1 MKKRMHK
8 LCTILTASALLT
20 MSVTVYA
27 AEGENTE
34 AGFQPAEEGTV
45 QSADTEQA
53 QETASEQ
60 TEEKDPEENGLD
72 SFIYI
77 REKEDKTTGKAKVKK
92 VTIEELKDEIDAE
105 QEPELAAVVF
115 QFADEEFET
124 EALTESTAG
133 SETEMQSETAGYES
147 ETATDSESES
157 ETESETDK
165 NAEDEKYQTVELSDM
180 QKEMVYEVAELVP
193 QTVII
198 LNQCELEDQLIFTDC
213 KEVKAVTVLK
223 ADTEKKLKKA
233 IQKYDLEKEYAN
245 YLELQSEKKSASKG
259 QTRTTSTADSSKSLA
274 IPQTSTQTE
283 SQTSTTPSNR
293 VAGSSSTSGSSS
305 SGSSTYGSSGSS
317 TSGSSST
324 SGTTT
329 TGQKDVT
336 FKFEPDEVYSGEES
350 ISATYSVSST
360 KEITYGKVTITYDK
374 NTMTYDDSNAEDSD
388 ALEGMTIKVTKPT
401 DSAGTEGKI
410 VIEFSSTTPKKLKGT
425 LVDLWFNLTSNAT
438 TGQQFNISMTVDEL
452 RNGSTNLTSEVKTAS
467 MVAQPDD
474 DEETETETPSTTST
488 PSTTASTSASSS
500 TTTTSGSSS
509 TTTTQ
514 NAPKTGDA
522 TNIPAMVLLMAG
534 SAAVYI
540 KARKRV

>member
-8 LCTILTASALLT
+8 LCTILTASALLA

-27 AEGENTE
+27 AEGDNTE

-45 QSADTEQA
+45 QSADTEQT

-77 REKEDKTTGKAKVKK
+77 REKEDKTTEKAKVKK
-92 VTIEELKDEIDAE
+92 VTIEELKKEIDAN
-105 QEPELAAVVF
+105 QVPELAAVVF
-115 QFADEEFET
+115 QFSDEEFET
-124 EALTESTAG
+124 EALTENTTEF
-133 SETEMQSETAGYES
+133 ETETQSETTESES
-147 ETATDSESES
+147 ETATET

-165 NAEDEKYQTVELSDM
+165 DLEIEKYPTVELSDM
-180 QKEMVYEVAELVP
+180 QKDMVYEVAELVP

-198 LNQCELEDQLIFTDC
+198 LNQCELEDHLVFADC

-223 ADTEKKLKKA
+223 ADTEKGLKKA
-233 IQKYDLEKEYAN
+233 IQQYDLEKEYAN
-245 YLELQSEKKSASKG
+245 YLQLQSEKKSASKG
-259 QTRTTSTADSSKSLA
+259 QARTTSTADTSKSLA
-274 IPQTSTQTE
+274 IPQTSAQPE

-305 SGSSTYGSSGSS
+305 SGSSGYGSSGSS
-317 TSGSSST
+317 ASGSSST
-324 SGTTT
+324 SGTT

-360 KEITYGKVTITYDK
+360 KEITYGKVTINYDTNAMK
-374 NTMTYDDSNAEDSD
+374 YDDSNAEDSD
-388 ALEGMTIKVTKPT
+388 ALEGMTIKVIKPT

-425 LVDLWFNLTSNAT
+425 LVDLWFNLTGNAT

-452 RNGSTNLTSEVKTAS
+452 RNGSTNLTSEVETAS
-467 MVAQPDD
+467 MVAQPDG
-474 DEETETETPSTTST
+474 EEEKETETPATTST

-500 TTTTSGSSS
+500 STTSGSSS

>member
-8 LCTILTASALLT
+8 LCTILTASALLA

-27 AEGENTE
+27 AEGDNTE

-45 QSADTEQA
+45 QSADTEQ
-53 QETASEQ
+53 

-72 SFIYI
+72 SFVYI

-92 VTIEELKDEIDAE
+92 VTIEELKEEIDAN
-105 QEPELAAVVF
+105 QMPELAAVVF
-115 QFADEEFET
+115 QFSDEEFET
-124 EALTESTAG
+124 EALTENTTEF
-133 SETEMQSETAGYES
+133 ETETQSETTESES
-147 ETATDSESES
+147 ETATETETES

-165 NAEDEKYQTVELSDM
+165 DSEIEKYPTVELSDM
-180 QKEMVYEVAELVP
+180 QKDMVYEVAELVP
-193 QTVII
+193 QTVVIF
-198 LNQCELEDQLIFTDC
+198 NQCELENNLVFTDC

-223 ADTEKKLKKA
+223 ADTEKELKKA
-233 IQKYDLEKEYAN
+233 IQKYDLEKEYAD
-245 YLELQSEKKSASKG
+245 YLKLQSEKKSASKG
-259 QTRTTSTADSSKSLA
+259 QARTSSSGKSLA
-274 IPQTSTQTE
+274 VPQTSTQTE

-293 VAGSSSTSGSSS
+293 VAGSSSTSG
-305 SGSSTYGSSGSS
+305 
-317 TSGSSST
+317 
-324 SGTTT
+324 TT

-360 KEITYGKVTITYDK
+360 KEITYGKVTINYDTNAMK
-374 NTMTYDDSNAEDSD
+374 YDDSNAEDSD
-388 ALEGMTIKVTKPT
+388 ALEGMTIKVIKPT

-425 LVDLWFNLTSNAT
+425 LVDLWFNLTGNAT

-452 RNGSTNLTSEVKTAS
+452 RNGSTNLTSEVETAS

-474 DEETETETPSTTST
+474 DEETETETPSTPAT
-488 PSTTASTSASSS
+488 PSTTASTSASPS
-500 TTTTSGSSS
+500 TLTSGSSS

-514 NAPKTGDA
+514 NAPKTGDT

>member
-8 LCTILTASALLT
+8 LCTILTASALLA

-27 AEGENTE
+27 AEGDNTE

-45 QSADTEQA
+45 QSADTERT

-77 REKEDKTTGKAKVKK
+77 REKEDKTTEKAKVKK
-92 VTIEELKDEIDAE
+92 VTIEELKEEIDAN
-105 QEPELAAVVF
+105 QVPELATVVF
-115 QFADEEFET
+115 QFSDEEFET
-124 EALTESTAG
+124 EALTENTTEF
-133 SETEMQSETAGYES
+133 ETETQSETTESES
-147 ETATDSESES
+147 ETATET

-165 NAEDEKYQTVELSDM
+165 DLEIEKYPTVELSDM
-180 QKEMVYEVAELVP
+180 QKDMVYEVAELVP

-198 LNQCELEDQLIFTDC
+198 LNQCELEDHLVFADC

-223 ADTEKKLKKA
+223 ADTEKGLKKA
-233 IQKYDLEKEYAN
+233 IQQYDLEKEYAN
-245 YLELQSEKKSASKG
+245 YLQLQSEKKSASKG
-259 QTRTTSTADSSKSLA
+259 QARTTSTADTSKSLA
-274 IPQTSTQTE
+274 IPQTSAQPE

-305 SGSSTYGSSGSS
+305 SGSSGYGSSGSS
-317 TSGSSST
+317 ASGSSST
-324 SGTTT
+324 SGTT

-360 KEITYGKVTITYDK
+360 KEITYGKVTINYDTNAMK
-374 NTMTYDDSNAEDSD
+374 YDDSNAEDSD
-388 ALEGMTIKVTKPT
+388 ALEGMTIKVIKPT

-425 LVDLWFNLTSNAT
+425 LVDLWFNLTGNAT

-452 RNGSTNLTSEVKTAS
+452 RNGSTNLTSEVETAS
-467 MVAQPDD
+467 MVAQPDG
-474 DEETETETPSTTST
+474 EEEKEKETETPATTST

-500 TTTTSGSSS
+500 STTSGSSS

>member
-8 LCTILTASALLT
+8 LCTILTASALLA

-27 AEGENTE
+27 AEGDNTE

-45 QSADTEQA
+45 QSADTEQTR
-53 QETASEQ
+53 ETASEQ
-60 TEEKDPEENGLD
+60 TEKKDPEENGLD

-77 REKEDKTTGKAKVKK
+77 REKEDKTTEKAKVKK
-92 VTIEELKDEIDAE
+92 VTIEELKKEIDAN
-105 QEPELAAVVF
+105 QVPELAAVVF
-115 QFADEEFET
+115 QFSDEEFET
-124 EALTESTAG
+124 EALTENTTEF
-133 SETEMQSETAGYES
+133 ETETQSETTESES
-147 ETATDSESES
+147 ETATET

-165 NAEDEKYQTVELSDM
+165 DSEIEKYPTVELSDM
-180 QKEMVYEVAELVP
+180 QKDMVYEVAELVP
-193 QTVII
+193 QTVVIF
-198 LNQCELEDQLIFTDC
+198 NQCELENNLVFADC

-223 ADTEKKLKKA
+223 ADTEKGLKKA
-233 IQKYDLEKEYAN
+233 IQQYDLEKEYAN
-245 YLELQSEKKSASKG
+245 YLQLQSEKKSASKG
-259 QTRTTSTADSSKSLA
+259 QARTTSTADTSKSLA
-274 IPQTSTQTE
+274 IPQTSAQPE

-305 SGSSTYGSSGSS
+305 SGSSGYGSSGSS
-317 TSGSSST
+317 ASGSSST
-324 SGTTT
+324 SGTT

-360 KEITYGKVTITYDK
+360 KEITYGKVTINYDTNAMK
-374 NTMTYDDSNAEDSD
+374 YDDSNAEDSD
-388 ALEGMTIKVTKPT
+388 ALEGMTIKVIKPT

-425 LVDLWFNLTSNAT
+425 LVDLWFNLTGNAT

-452 RNGSTNLTSEVKTAS
+452 RNGSTNLTSEVETAS
-467 MVAQPDD
+467 MVAQPDG
-474 DEETETETPSTTST
+474 EEEKETETPATTST

-500 TTTTSGSSS
+500 STTSGSSS

>member
-8 LCTILTASALLT
+8 LCTILTASALLA

-27 AEGENTE
+27 AEGDNTE

-45 QSADTEQA
+45 QSADTEQT

-92 VTIEELKDEIDAE
+92 VTIEELKEEIDAN
-105 QEPELAAVVF
+105 QVPELAAVVF
-115 QFADEEFET
+115 QFSDEEFET
-124 EALTESTAG
+124 EALTENTTEF
-133 SETEMQSETAGYES
+133 ETETQSETTESES
-147 ETATDSESES
+147 ETATDSETES

-198 LNQCELEDQLIFTDC
+198 LNQCELEDRLIFTDC

-223 ADTEKKLKKA
+223 ADTEKELKKA
-233 IQKYDLEKEYAN
+233 IQKYDLEKEYAD
-245 YLELQSEKKSASKG
+245 YLKLQSEKKSASKG
-259 QTRTTSTADSSKSLA
+259 QARTTSTSSSGKSLA
-274 IPQTSTQTE
+274 VPQTSTQAE

-305 SGSSTYGSSGSS
+305 SGSSGYGSSGSS
-317 TSGSSST
+317 ASGSSST
-324 SGTTT
+324 SGTT

-360 KEITYGKVTITYDK
+360 KEITYGKVTINYDTNAMK
-374 NTMTYDDSNAEDSD
+374 YDDSNAEDSD
-388 ALEGMTIKVTKPT
+388 ALEGMTIKVIKPT

-425 LVDLWFNLTSNAT
+425 LVDLWFNLTGNAT

-452 RNGSTNLTSEVKTAS
+452 RNGSTNLTSEVETAS
-467 MVAQPDD
+467 MVAQPDG
-474 DEETETETPSTTST
+474 EEEKETETPATTST

-500 TTTTSGSSS
+500 STTSGSSS

>member
-8 LCTILTASALLT
+8 LCTILTASALLA

-27 AEGENTE
+27 AEGDNTE

-45 QSADTEQA
+45 QSADTEQT

-72 SFIYI
+72 SFVYI
-77 REKEDKTTGKAKVKK
+77 REKEDKTTEKAKVKK
-92 VTIEELKDEIDAE
+92 VTIEELKEEIDAN
-105 QEPELAAVVF
+105 QVPELAAVVF
-115 QFADEEFET
+115 QFSDEEFET
-124 EALTESTAG
+124 EALTENTTEF
-133 SETEMQSETAGYES
+133 ETETQSETTESES
-147 ETATDSESES
+147 ETATET

-165 NAEDEKYQTVELSDM
+165 DSEIEKYPTVELSDM
-180 QKEMVYEVAELVP
+180 QKDMVYEVAELVP
-193 QTVII
+193 QTVVIF
-198 LNQCELEDQLIFTDC
+198 NQCELENNLVFTDC

-223 ADTEKKLKKA
+223 ADTEKELKKA
-233 IQKYDLEKEYAN
+233 IQKYDLEKEYAD

-259 QTRTTSTADSSKSLA
+259 QARTTSTSSSGKSLA
-274 IPQTSTQTE
+274 VPQTSTQTE
-283 SQTSTTPSNR
+283 
-293 VAGSSSTSGSSS
+293 SSTSGSSS
-305 SGSSTYGSSGSS
+305 SGSSGYGSSGSS
-317 TSGSSST
+317 ASGSSST
-324 SGTTT
+324 SGTT

-360 KEITYGKVTITYDK
+360 KEITYGKVTINYDTNAMK
-374 NTMTYDDSNAEDSD
+374 YDDSNAEDSD
-388 ALEGMTIKVTKPT
+388 ALEGMTIKVIKPT

-425 LVDLWFNLTSNAT
+425 LVDLWFNLTGNAT

-452 RNGSTNLTSEVKTAS
+452 RNGSTNLTSEVETAS
-467 MVAQPDD
+467 MVAQPDGE
-474 DEETETETPSTTST
+474 EETETETPATTST

-500 TTTTSGSSS
+500 STTSGSSS

>member
-8 LCTILTASALLT
+8 LCTILTASALLA

-27 AEGENTE
+27 AEGDNTE

-45 QSADTEQA
+45 QSADTEQT

-60 TEEKDPEENGLD
+60 TEKKDPEENGLD

-77 REKEDKTTGKAKVKK
+77 REKEDKTTEKAKVKK
-92 VTIEELKDEIDAE
+92 VTIEELKEEIDAN
-105 QEPELAAVVF
+105 QVPELAAVVF
-115 QFADEEFET
+115 QFSDEEFET
-124 EALTESTAG
+124 EALTENTTEF
-133 SETEMQSETAGYES
+133 ETETQSETTESES
-147 ETATDSESES
+147 ETATET

-165 NAEDEKYQTVELSDM
+165 DSEIEKYPTVELSDM
-180 QKEMVYEVAELVP
+180 QKDMVYEVAELVP
-193 QTVII
+193 QTVVIF
-198 LNQCELEDQLIFTDC
+198 NQCELENNLVFTDC

-223 ADTEKKLKKA
+223 ADTEKELKKA
-233 IQKYDLEKEYAN
+233 IQKYDLEKEYAD

-259 QTRTTSTADSSKSLA
+259 QARTTSTSSSGKSLA
-274 IPQTSTQTE
+274 VPQTSTQTE

-305 SGSSTYGSSGSS
+305 SSGSSAYGSSGSS

-329 TGQKDVT
+329 GQKDVT
-336 FKFEPDEVYSGEES
+336 FKFEPDEVCSGEES

-360 KEITYGKVTITYDK
+360 KEITYGKVTINYDTNAMK
-374 NTMTYDDSNAEDSD
+374 YDDSNAEDSD
-388 ALEGMTIKVTKPT
+388 ALEGMTIKVIKPT
-401 DSAGTEGKI
+401 DNAGTEGKI

-452 RNGSTNLTSEVKTAS
+452 RNGSTNLTSEVETVS
-467 MVAQPDD
+467 MVAQPDG
-474 DEETETETPSTTST
+474 DEETETETPSTTVT

-500 TTTTSGSSS
+500 TPTSGSSS
-509 TTTTQ
+509 TMTTQ
-514 NAPKTGDA
+514 NAPKTGDT

>member
-8 LCTILTASALLT
+8 LCTILTASALLA

-27 AEGENTE
+27 AEGDNTE

-45 QSADTEQA
+45 RSADTEQTR
-53 QETASEQ
+53 ETASEQ

-77 REKEDKTTGKAKVKK
+77 REKEDKTTEKAKVKK
-92 VTIEELKDEIDAE
+92 VTIEELKKEIDAN
-105 QEPELAAVVF
+105 QVPELAAVVF
-115 QFADEEFET
+115 QFSDEEFET
-124 EALTESTAG
+124 EALTENTTEF
-133 SETEMQSETAGYES
+133 ETETQSETTESES
-147 ETATDSESES
+147 ETATET

-165 NAEDEKYQTVELSDM
+165 DLEIEKYPTVELSDM
-180 QKEMVYEVAELVP
+180 QKDMVYEVAELVP

-198 LNQCELEDQLIFTDC
+198 LNQCELEDHLVFADC

-223 ADTEKKLKKA
+223 ADTEKGLKKA
-233 IQKYDLEKEYAN
+233 IQQYDLEKEYAN
-245 YLELQSEKKSASKG
+245 YLQLQSEKESASKG
-259 QTRTTSTADSSKSLA
+259 QARTTSTADTSKSLA
-274 IPQTSTQTE
+274 IPQTSAQPE

-305 SGSSTYGSSGSS
+305 SGSSGYGSSGSS
-317 TSGSSST
+317 ASGSSST
-324 SGTTT
+324 SGTT

-360 KEITYGKVTITYDK
+360 KEITYGKVTINYDTNAMK
-374 NTMTYDDSNAEDSD
+374 YDDSNAEDSD
-388 ALEGMTIKVTKPT
+388 ALEGMTIKVIKPT

-425 LVDLWFNLTSNAT
+425 LVDLWFNLTGNAT

-452 RNGSTNLTSEVKTAS
+452 RNGSTNLTSEVETAS
-467 MVAQPDD
+467 MVAQPDG
-474 DEETETETPSTTST
+474 EEEKETETPATTST

-500 TTTTSGSSS
+500 STTSGSSS

>member
-8 LCTILTASALLT
+8 LCTILTASALLA

-27 AEGENTE
+27 AEGDNTE

-45 QSADTEQA
+45 QSADTEQTR
-53 QETASEQ
+53 ETASEQ
-60 TEEKDPEENGLD
+60 TEKKDPEENGLD

-77 REKEDKTTGKAKVKK
+77 REKEDKTTEKAKVKK
-92 VTIEELKDEIDAE
+92 VTIEELKKEIDAN
-105 QEPELAAVVF
+105 QVPELAAVVF
-115 QFADEEFET
+115 QFSDEEFET
-124 EALTESTAG
+124 EALTENTTEF
-133 SETEMQSETAGYES
+133 ETETQSETTESES
-147 ETATDSESES
+147 ETATET

-165 NAEDEKYQTVELSDM
+165 DSEIEKYPTVELSDM
-180 QKEMVYEVAELVP
+180 QKDMVYEVAELVP

-198 LNQCELEDQLIFTDC
+198 LNQCELEDHLVFADC

-223 ADTEKKLKKA
+223 ADTEKGLKKA
-233 IQKYDLEKEYAN
+233 IQQYDLEKEYAN
-245 YLELQSEKKSASKG
+245 YLQLQSEKKSASKG
-259 QTRTTSTADSSKSLA
+259 QARTTSTADTSKSLA
-274 IPQTSTQTE
+274 IPQTSAQPE

-305 SGSSTYGSSGSS
+305 SGSSGYGSSGSS
-317 TSGSSST
+317 ASGSSST
-324 SGTTT
+324 SGTT

-360 KEITYGKVTITYDK
+360 KEITYGKVTINYDTNAMK
-374 NTMTYDDSNAEDSD
+374 YDDSNAEDSD
-388 ALEGMTIKVTKPT
+388 ALEGMTIKVIKPT

-425 LVDLWFNLTSNAT
+425 LVDLWFNLTGNAT

-452 RNGSTNLTSEVKTAS
+452 RNGSTNLTSEVETAS
-467 MVAQPDD
+467 MVAQPDG
-474 DEETETETPSTTST
+474 EEEKETETPATTST

-500 TTTTSGSSS
+500 STTSGSSS

-514 NAPKTGDA
+514 NAPKTGDT

>member
-8 LCTILTASALLT
+8 LCTILTASALLA

-27 AEGENTE
+27 AEGDNTE

-45 QSADTEQA
+45 QSAETEQA

-92 VTIEELKDEIDAE
+92 VTIEELKEEIDADRD
-105 QEPELAAVVF
+105 PELAAVVF
-115 QFADEEFET
+115 QFAEGEFET
-124 EALTESTAG
+124 EAQTEDIIG
-133 SETEMQSETAGYES
+133 SETETAESES
-147 ETATDSESES
+147 ETTTDSETES

-165 NAEDEKYQTVELSDM
+165 NSKNEKYPTAELSDM

-193 QTVII
+193 QTVVIF
-198 LNQCELEDQLIFTDC
+198 NQCDLEDHLIFTDC

-223 ADTEKKLKKA
+223 ADTEKELKKA
-233 IQKYDLEKEYAN
+233 IQKYDLEKEYAK

-274 IPQTSTQTE
+274 VPQTSTQTE

-305 SGSSTYGSSGSS
+305 SSGSSAYGSSGSS
-317 TSGSSST
+317 SSGSSST

-360 KEITYGKVTITYDK
+360 KEITYGKVTITYDTNAMK
-374 NTMTYDDSNAEDSD
+374 YDDSNAEDSD

-438 TGQQFNISMTVDEL
+438 TGQQFNIDMTVDEL

-474 DEETETETPSTTST
+474 DEEAETETPSTTST

-500 TTTTSGSSS
+500 STTTAGSSS

-514 NAPKTGDA
+514 NAPKTGDT

>member
-8 LCTILTASALLT
+8 LCTILTASALLA

-27 AEGENTE
+27 AEGDNTE

-45 QSADTEQA
+45 QSADTEQT

-77 REKEDKTTGKAKVKK
+77 REKEDKTTEKAKVKK
-92 VTIEELKDEIDAE
+92 VTIEELKEEIDAN
-105 QEPELAAVVF
+105 QVPELAAVVF
-115 QFADEEFET
+115 QFSDEEFET
-124 EALTESTAG
+124 EALTENTTEF
-133 SETEMQSETAGYES
+133 ETETQSETTESES
-147 ETATDSESES
+147 ETATETET

-165 NAEDEKYQTVELSDM
+165 DLEIEKYPTVELSDM
-180 QKEMVYEVAELVP
+180 QKDMVYEVAELVP
-193 QTVII
+193 QMVII
-198 LNQCELEDQLIFTDC
+198 LNQCELEDHLVFADC

-223 ADTEKKLKKA
+223 ADTEKGLKKA
-233 IQKYDLEKEYAN
+233 IQQYDLEKEYAN
-245 YLELQSEKKSASKG
+245 YLQLQSEKKSASKG
-259 QTRTTSTADSSKSLA
+259 QARTTSTSSSGKSLA
-274 IPQTSTQTE
+274 VPQTSTQTE

-305 SGSSTYGSSGSS
+305 SGSSGYGSSGSS
-317 TSGSSST
+317 ASGSSST
-324 SGTTT
+324 SGTT

-360 KEITYGKVTITYDK
+360 KEITYGKVTINYDTNAMK
-374 NTMTYDDSNAEDSD
+374 YDDSNAEDSD
-388 ALEGMTIKVTKPT
+388 ALEGMTIKVIKPT

-425 LVDLWFNLTSNAT
+425 LVDLWFNLTGNAT

-452 RNGSTNLTSEVKTAS
+452 RNGSTNLTSEVETAS
-467 MVAQPDD
+467 MVAQPDG
-474 DEETETETPSTTST
+474 EEEKETETPATTST

-500 TTTTSGSSS
+500 STTSGSSS

>member
-8 LCTILTASALLT
+8 LCTILTASALLA

-27 AEGENTE
+27 AEGDNTE

-45 QSADTEQA
+45 QSADTEQT

-77 REKEDKTTGKAKVKK
+77 REKEDKTTEKAKVKK
-92 VTIEELKDEIDAE
+92 VTIEELKEEIDAN
-105 QEPELAAVVF
+105 QVPELAAVVF
-115 QFADEEFET
+115 QFSDEEFET
-124 EALTESTAG
+124 EALTENTTEF
-133 SETEMQSETAGYES
+133 ETETQSETTESES
-147 ETATDSESES
+147 ETATET

-165 NAEDEKYQTVELSDM
+165 DSEIEKYPTVELSDM
-180 QKEMVYEVAELVP
+180 QKDMVYEVAELVP
-193 QTVII
+193 QTVVIF
-198 LNQCELEDQLIFTDC
+198 NQCELKNNLVFTDC

-223 ADTEKKLKKA
+223 ADTEKELKKA
-233 IQKYDLEKEYAN
+233 IQKYDLEKEYAD

-259 QTRTTSTADSSKSLA
+259 QARTTSTSSSGKSLA
-274 IPQTSTQTE
+274 VPQTSTQTE
-283 SQTSTTPSNR
+283 RQTSTTPSNR
-293 VAGSSSTSGSSS
+293 VA
-305 SGSSTYGSSGSS
+305 
-317 TSGSSST
+317 GSSST

-360 KEITYGKVTITYDK
+360 KEITYGKVTINYDTNAMK
-374 NTMTYDDSNAEDSD
+374 YDDSNAEDSD
-388 ALEGMTIKVTKPT
+388 ALEGMTIKVIKPT

-425 LVDLWFNLTSNAT
+425 LVDLWFNLTGNAT

-452 RNGSTNLTSEVKTAS
+452 RNGSTNLTSEVETAS
-467 MVAQPDD
+467 MVAQPDGE
-474 DEETETETPSTTST
+474 EETETETPATTST

-500 TTTTSGSSS
+500 STTSGSSS

>member
-8 LCTILTASALLT
+8 LCTILTASALLA

-45 QSADTEQA
+45 QSADTEQT
-53 QETASEQ
+53 QDTASEQ

-92 VTIEELKDEIDAE
+92 VTIEELKEEIDAE

-115 QFADEEFET
+115 QFSDEEFET
-124 EALTESTAG
+124 EALTENTTEF
-133 SETEMQSETAGYES
+133 ETETQSETTESES
-147 ETATDSESES
+147 ETATET

-165 NAEDEKYQTVELSDM
+165 DLEIEKYPTVELSDM
-180 QKEMVYEVAELVP
+180 QKDMVYEVAELVP
-193 QTVII
+193 QMVII
-198 LNQCELEDQLIFTDC
+198 LNQCELEDHLVFADC

-223 ADTEKKLKKA
+223 ADTEKGLKKA
-233 IQKYDLEKEYAN
+233 IQQYDLEKEYAN
-245 YLELQSEKKSASKG
+245 YLQLQSEKKSASKG
-259 QTRTTSTADSSKSLA
+259 QARTTSTSSSGKSLA
-274 IPQTSTQTE
+274 VPQTSTQTE
-283 SQTSTTPSNR
+283 RQTSTTPSNR

-305 SGSSTYGSSGSS
+305 SGSSGYGSSGSS
-317 TSGSSST
+317 ASGSSST

-360 KEITYGKVTITYDK
+360 KEITYGKVTINYDTNAMK
-374 NTMTYDDSNAEDSD
+374 YDDSNAEDSD
-388 ALEGMTIKVTKPT
+388 AL
-401 DSAGTEGKI
+401 EGKI

-425 LVDLWFNLTSNAT
+425 LVDLWFNLTGNAT

-452 RNGSTNLTSEVKTAS
+452 RNGSTNLTSEVETAS
-467 MVAQPDD
+467 MVAQPDVE
-474 DEETETETPSTTST
+474 EETETETPATTST

-500 TTTTSGSSS
+500 STTSGSSS

>member
-8 LCTILTASALLT
+8 LCTILTASALLA

-27 AEGENTE
+27 AEGDNTE

-45 QSADTEQA
+45 QSADTEQTR
-53 QETASEQ
+53 ETASEQ
-60 TEEKDPEENGLD
+60 TEKKDPEENGLD

-77 REKEDKTTGKAKVKK
+77 REKEDKTTEKAKVKK
-92 VTIEELKDEIDAE
+92 VTIEELKKEIDAN
-105 QEPELAAVVF
+105 QVPELAAVVF
-115 QFADEEFET
+115 QFSDEEFET
-124 EALTESTAG
+124 EALTENTTEF
-133 SETEMQSETAGYES
+133 ETETQSETTESES
-147 ETATDSESES
+147 ETATET

-165 NAEDEKYQTVELSDM
+165 DSEIEKYPTVELSDM
-180 QKEMVYEVAELVP
+180 QKDMVYEVAELVP

-198 LNQCELEDQLIFTDC
+198 LNQCELEDHLVFADC

-223 ADTEKKLKKA
+223 ADTEKGLKKA
-233 IQKYDLEKEYAN
+233 IQQYDLEKEYAN
-245 YLELQSEKKSASKG
+245 YLQLQSEKKSASKG
-259 QTRTTSTADSSKSLA
+259 QARTTSTADTSKSLA
-274 IPQTSTQTE
+274 IPQTSAQPE

-305 SGSSTYGSSGSS
+305 SGSSGYGSSGSS
-317 TSGSSST
+317 ASGSSST
-324 SGTTT
+324 SGTT

-360 KEITYGKVTITYDK
+360 KEITYGKVTINYDTNAMK
-374 NTMTYDDSNAEDSD
+374 YDDSNAEDSD
-388 ALEGMTIKVTKPT
+388 ALEGMTIKVIKPT

-425 LVDLWFNLTSNAT
+425 LVDLWFNLTGNAT

-452 RNGSTNLTSEVKTAS
+452 RNGSTNLTSEVETAS
-467 MVAQPDD
+467 MVAQPDG
-474 DEETETETPSTTST
+474 EEEKEKETETPATTST

-500 TTTTSGSSS
+500 STTSGSSS

>member
-8 LCTILTASALLT
+8 LCTILTASALLA

-27 AEGENTE
+27 AEGDNTE

-45 QSADTEQA
+45 QSADTEQTR
-53 QETASEQ
+53 ETASEQ
-60 TEEKDPEENGLD
+60 TEKKDPEENGLD

-77 REKEDKTTGKAKVKK
+77 REKEDKTTEKAKVKK
-92 VTIEELKDEIDAE
+92 VTIEELKEEIDAN
-105 QEPELAAVVF
+105 QVPELAAVVF
-115 QFADEEFET
+115 QFSDEEFET
-124 EALTESTAG
+124 EALTENTTEF
-133 SETEMQSETAGYES
+133 ETETQSETTESES
-147 ETATDSESES
+147 ETATET

-165 NAEDEKYQTVELSDM
+165 DSEIEKYPTVELSDM
-180 QKEMVYEVAELVP
+180 QKDMVYEVAELVP

-198 LNQCELEDQLIFTDC
+198 LNQCELEDHLVFADC

-223 ADTEKKLKKA
+223 ADTEKGLKKA
-233 IQKYDLEKEYAN
+233 IQQYDLEKEYAN
-245 YLELQSEKKSASKG
+245 YLQLQSEKKSASKG
-259 QTRTTSTADSSKSLA
+259 QARTTSTADTSKSLA
-274 IPQTSTQTE
+274 IPQTSAQPE

-305 SGSSTYGSSGSS
+305 SGSSGYGSSGSS
-317 TSGSSST
+317 ASGSSST
-324 SGTTT
+324 SGTT

-360 KEITYGKVTITYDK
+360 KEITYGKVTINYDTNAMK
-374 NTMTYDDSNAEDSD
+374 YDDSNAEDSD
-388 ALEGMTIKVTKPT
+388 ALEGMTIKVIKPT

-425 LVDLWFNLTSNAT
+425 LVDLWFNLTGNAT

-452 RNGSTNLTSEVKTAS
+452 RNGSTNLTSEVETAS
-467 MVAQPDD
+467 MVAQPDG
-474 DEETETETPSTTST
+474 EEEKEKETETPATTST

-500 TTTTSGSSS
+500 STTSGSSS

-522 TNIPAMVLLMAG
+522 TNIPAMVFLMAG

>member
-8 LCTILTASALLT
+8 LCTILTASALLA

-27 AEGENTE
+27 AEGDNTE

-45 QSADTEQA
+45 QSADT
-53 QETASEQ
+53 EQ

-77 REKEDKTTGKAKVKK
+77 REKEDKTTEKAKVKK
-92 VTIEELKDEIDAE
+92 VTIEELKEEIDAN
-105 QEPELAAVVF
+105 QVPELAAVVF
-115 QFADEEFET
+115 QFSDEEFET
-124 EALTESTAG
+124 EALTENTTEF
-133 SETEMQSETAGYES
+133 ETETQSEMTESES
-147 ETATDSESES
+147 ETATET

-165 NAEDEKYQTVELSDM
+165 DSEIEKYPTVELSDM
-180 QKEMVYEVAELVP
+180 QKDMVYEVAELVP
-193 QTVII
+193 QTVVIF
-198 LNQCELEDQLIFTDC
+198 NQCELENNLVFTDC

-223 ADTEKKLKKA
+223 ADTEKELKKA
-233 IQKYDLEKEYAN
+233 IQKYDLEKEYAD

-259 QTRTTSTADSSKSLA
+259 QARTSSSGKSLA
-274 IPQTSTQTE
+274 VPQTSTQAE

-305 SGSSTYGSSGSS
+305 SSGSSAYGSSGSS

-324 SGTTT
+324 SGTT

-360 KEITYGKVTITYDK
+360 KEITYGKVTINYDTNAMK
-374 NTMTYDDSNAEDSD
+374 YDDSNAEDSD
-388 ALEGMTIKVTKPT
+388 ALEGMTIKVIKPT

-425 LVDLWFNLTSNAT
+425 LVDLWFNLTGNAT

-452 RNGSTNLTSEVKTAS
+452 RNGSTNLTSEVETAS
-467 MVAQPDD
+467 MVAQPDGE
-474 DEETETETPSTTST
+474 EETETETPATTST

-500 TTTTSGSSS
+500 STTSGSSS

>member
-8 LCTILTASALLT
+8 LCTILTASALLA

-45 QSADTEQA
+45 QSADTEQT

-92 VTIEELKDEIDAE
+92 VTIEELKEEIDAE

-115 QFADEEFET
+115 QFSDEEFET
-124 EALTESTAG
+124 EALTENTTEF
-133 SETEMQSETAGYES
+133 ETETQSETTESES
-147 ETATDSESES
+147 ETATET

-165 NAEDEKYQTVELSDM
+165 DLEIEKYPTVELSDM
-180 QKEMVYEVAELVP
+180 QKDMVYEVAELVP
-193 QTVII
+193 QMVII
-198 LNQCELEDQLIFTDC
+198 LNQCELEDHLVFADC

-223 ADTEKKLKKA
+223 ADTEKGLKKA
-233 IQKYDLEKEYAN
+233 IQQYDLEKEYAN
-245 YLELQSEKKSASKG
+245 YLQLQSEKKSASKG
-259 QTRTTSTADSSKSLA
+259 QARTTSTSSSGKSLA
-274 IPQTSTQTE
+274 VPQTSTQTE
-283 SQTSTTPSNR
+283 RQTSTTPSNR
-293 VAGSSSTSGSSS
+293 VA
-305 SGSSTYGSSGSS
+305 
-317 TSGSSST
+317 GSSST

-360 KEITYGKVTITYDK
+360 KEITYGKVTINYDTNAMK
-374 NTMTYDDSNAEDSD
+374 YDDSNAEDSD
-388 ALEGMTIKVTKPT
+388 ALEGMTIKVIKPT

-425 LVDLWFNLTSNAT
+425 LVDLWFNLTGNAT

-452 RNGSTNLTSEVKTAS
+452 RNGSTNLTSEVETAS
-467 MVAQPDD
+467 MVAQPDGE
-474 DEETETETPSTTST
+474 EETETETPATTST

-500 TTTTSGSSS
+500 STTSGSSS

>member
-8 LCTILTASALLT
+8 LCTILTASALLA

-27 AEGENTE
+27 AEGDNTE

-45 QSADTEQA
+45 QSADTEQT

-77 REKEDKTTGKAKVKK
+77 REKEDKTTEKAEVKK
-92 VTIEELKDEIDAE
+92 VTIEELKEEIDAN
-105 QEPELAAVVF
+105 QVPELAAVVF
-115 QFADEEFET
+115 QFSDEEFET
-124 EALTESTAG
+124 EALTENTTEF
-133 SETEMQSETAGYES
+133 ETETQSETTESES
-147 ETATDSESES
+147 ETAT
-157 ETESETDK
+157 ETEAESETDK
-165 NAEDEKYQTVELSDM
+165 DSEIEKYPTVELSDM
-180 QKEMVYEVAELVP
+180 QKDMVYEVAELVP
-193 QTVII
+193 QTVVIF
-198 LNQCELEDQLIFTDC
+198 NQCELENNLVFTDC

-223 ADTEKKLKKA
+223 ADTEKELKKA
-233 IQKYDLEKEYAN
+233 IQKYDLEKEYAD

-259 QTRTTSTADSSKSLA
+259 QARTSSSGKSLA
-274 IPQTSTQTE
+274 VPQTSTQTE

-305 SGSSTYGSSGSS
+305 SSGSSAYGSSGSS

-324 SGTTT
+324 SGTT

-360 KEITYGKVTITYDK
+360 KEITYGKVTINYDTNAMK
-374 NTMTYDDSNAEDSD
+374 YDDSNAEDSD
-388 ALEGMTIKVTKPT
+388 ALEGMTIKVIKPT

-425 LVDLWFNLTSNAT
+425 LVDLWFNLTGNAT

-452 RNGSTNLTSEVKTAS
+452 RNGSTNLTSEVETAS
-467 MVAQPDD
+467 MVAQPDG
-474 DEETETETPSTTST
+474 EEEKETETPATTST

-500 TTTTSGSSS
+500 STTSGSSS

>member
-8 LCTILTASALLT
+8 LCTILTASALLA

-27 AEGENTE
+27 AEGDNTE

-45 QSADTEQA
+45 QSADT
-53 QETASEQ
+53 EQ

-77 REKEDKTTGKAKVKK
+77 REKEDKTTEKAKVKK
-92 VTIEELKDEIDAE
+92 VTIEELKEEIDAN
-105 QEPELAAVVF
+105 QVPELAAVVF
-115 QFADEEFET
+115 QFSDEEFET
-124 EALTESTAG
+124 EALTENTTEF
-133 SETEMQSETAGYES
+133 ETETQSETTESES
-147 ETATDSESES
+147 ETATETETES

-165 NAEDEKYQTVELSDM
+165 DSEIEKYPTVELSDM
-180 QKEMVYEVAELVP
+180 QKDMVYEVAELVP
-193 QTVII
+193 QTVVIF
-198 LNQCELEDQLIFTDC
+198 NQCELENNLVFTDC

-223 ADTEKKLKKA
+223 ADTEKELKKA
-233 IQKYDLEKEYAN
+233 IQKYDLEKEYAD

-259 QTRTTSTADSSKSLA
+259 QARTTSTSSSGKSLA
-274 IPQTSTQTE
+274 VPQTSTQTE

-305 SGSSTYGSSGSS
+305 
-317 TSGSSST
+317 SGSSST

-360 KEITYGKVTITYDK
+360 KEITYGKVTINYDTNAMK
-374 NTMTYDDSNAEDSD
+374 YDDSNAEDSD
-388 ALEGMTIKVTKPT
+388 ALEGMTIKVIKPT

-425 LVDLWFNLTSNAT
+425 LVDLWFNLTGNAT

-452 RNGSTNLTSEVKTAS
+452 RNGSTNLTSEVETAS
-467 MVAQPDD
+467 MVAQPDGE
-474 DEETETETPSTTST
+474 EETETETPATTST

-500 TTTTSGSSS
+500 STTSGSSS

>member
-8 LCTILTASALLT
+8 LCTILTASALLA

-27 AEGENTE
+27 AEGDNTE

-45 QSADTEQA
+45 RSADTEQTR
-53 QETASEQ
+53 ETASEQ

-77 REKEDKTTGKAKVKK
+77 REKEDKTTEKAKVKK
-92 VTIEELKDEIDAE
+92 VTIEELKKEIDAN
-105 QEPELAAVVF
+105 QVPELAAVVF
-115 QFADEEFET
+115 QFSDEEFET
-124 EALTESTAG
+124 EALTENTTEF
-133 SETEMQSETAGYES
+133 ETETQSETTESES
-147 ETATDSESES
+147 ETATET

-165 NAEDEKYQTVELSDM
+165 DLEIEKYPTVELSDM
-180 QKEMVYEVAELVP
+180 QKDMVYEVAELVP

-198 LNQCELEDQLIFTDC
+198 LNQCELEDHLVFADC

-223 ADTEKKLKKA
+223 ADTEKGLKKA
-233 IQKYDLEKEYAN
+233 IQQYDLEKEYAN
-245 YLELQSEKKSASKG
+245 YLQLQSEKKSASKG
-259 QTRTTSTADSSKSLA
+259 QARTTSTADTSKSLA
-274 IPQTSTQTE
+274 IPQTSAQPE

-305 SGSSTYGSSGSS
+305 SGSSGYGSSGSS
-317 TSGSSST
+317 ASGSSST
-324 SGTTT
+324 SGTT

-360 KEITYGKVTITYDK
+360 KEITYGKVTINYDTNAMK
-374 NTMTYDDSNAEDSD
+374 YDDSNAEDSD
-388 ALEGMTIKVTKPT
+388 ALEGMTIKVIKPT

-425 LVDLWFNLTSNAT
+425 LVDLWFNLTGNAT

-452 RNGSTNLTSEVKTAS
+452 RNGSTNLTSEVETAS
-467 MVAQPDD
+467 MVAQPDG
-474 DEETETETPSTTST
+474 EEEKETETPATTST

-500 TTTTSGSSS
+500 STTSGSSS